1 VTVGCDITLN
11 KRELRLLKEYMS
23 HHGWN
28 DLLVSHPNKDPLY
41 KPDADMIKRY
51 GGLRPKYKMTDEE
64 IDRFRKK
71 IGI

>member
-1 VTVGCDITLN
+1 MESDGITLN

-23 HHGWN
+23 HHSWN
-28 DLLVSHPNKDPLY
+28 DLLVSHPNKDSLY
-41 KPDADMIKRY
+41 QPDADMIKRY

>member
-1 VTVGCDITLN
+1 
-11 KRELRLLKEYMS
+11 
-23 HHGWN
+23 
-28 DLLVSHPNKDPLY
+28 
-41 KPDADMIKRY
+41 MIKRY

>member
-1 VTVGCDITLN
+1 
-11 KRELRLLKEYMS
+11 MS

-41 KPDADMIKRY
+41 KPTADMIKRY